1 MYWQGLSWPGS
12 LDDLIVTQIRPPAN
26 AATSLTIQIGPFFR
40 ERSNLHYEPYV
51 VAQRLYAV

>member
-26 AATSLTIQIGPFFR
+26 AATSLTIQIGPFPE
-40 ERSNLHYEPYV
+40 ERSNLY
-51 VAQRLYAV
+51 LT